1 MKKEIVIPIAILVF
15 LIIGTTAVVLY
26 GKGYRINTQTPKP
39 RILETGLLVATSQPD
54 GAQVLINGHLTT
66 ATNNTINLSPN
77 VYDIKIVKEGYF
89 PWEKTIKIK
98 KGAVSV
104 TGALLF
110 AKAPK
115 LESITEIG
123 VSDPVVDPSK
133 TKLAFNVASES
144 ARRNGIYVL
153 DMTSRPI
160 LTLKSA
166 ASQIADDTL
175 DGFSEAKLAWS
186 PDGQEILAT
195 IVSNQNTN
203 LSTTYLLKSNSFN
216 ENPQNITATLDT
228 LMANWENEVLVTETS
243 QINSLNKK
251 LKNLITKNFDIIEWS
266 PDKTKI
272 LYIASQSGELSLVIN
287 PPLIGADSTPQERSI
302 QENTIYVYDMK
313 EDKNFK
319 IDIGNLKLPA
329 RRSLGAGEEI
339 ENSQGLLALS
349 WFPDSKHLVFIENQK
364 IGIMEHDGTNKTTIY
379 AGPFTDNYVFPWPDG
394 SKLVVLTNLG
404 NPDITPNLYTIGLK

>member
-1 MKKEIVIPIAILVF
+1 MKKEIVIPIAIFVF

-133 TKLAFNVASES
+133 TKLAFNVASQS

-166 ASQIADDTL
+166 ASQIVDDTL

-195 IVSNQNTN
+195 IVSNENTN

-243 QINSLNKK
+243 QIN
-251 LKNLITKNFDIIEWS
+251 
-266 PDKTKI
+266 
-272 LYIASQSGELSLVIN
+272 
-287 PPLIGADSTPQERSI
+287 
-302 QENTIYVYDMK
+302 
-313 EDKNFK
+313 
-319 IDIGNLKLPA
+319 
-329 RRSLGAGEEI
+329 
-339 ENSQGLLALS
+339 
-349 WFPDSKHLVFIENQK
+349 
-364 IGIMEHDGTNKTTIY
+364 TN
-379 AGPFTDNYVFPWPDG
+379 
-394 SKLVVLTNLG
+394 
-404 NPDITPNLYTIGLK
+404 